1 MEICKETR
9 PILNS
14 DPKRN
19 KFGCVLCVF
28 GPLESYIP
36 ALRSSFGVLAIKD
49 AGCW

>member
-19 KFGCVLCVF
+19 KCGCVLCVF
-28 GPLESYIP
+28 GPLESYIT